1 MHDNSSKTPNGDDAM
16 KKLNNLVDKLFGV
29 VKKEAEEI
37 GAVVEEIIEPKPE
50 ADE

>member
-1 MHDNSSKTPNGDDAM
+1 M
-16 KKLNNLVDKLFGV
+16 KNLDNLVDKLFGV

-37 GAVVEEIIEPKPE
+37 VEQVEDAVEPKPE